1 MKYLICGL
9 GNIGD
14 EYQGTRH
21 NIGFSVL
28 DAFAKASNI
37 CFKDGRYGATAEVRV
52 KNRELILLKPST
64 YMNLSGNAVRYWMQQ
79 EKIDVDHLLIIND
92 DISLPFGQLRL
103 RPNGSDGG
111 HNGLKDVAR
120 VLGGC
125 NYARL
130 RFGVGND
137 FPKGGQVDW
146 VLGRFP
152 KEQEELL
159 PERLETA
166 CEIIK
171 SFCLAGIT
179 LTMNQFNKK

>member
-1 MKYLICGL
+1 MKYLIACL
-9 GNIGD
+9 GNIGV
-14 EYQGTRH
+14 EYDDTRH
-21 NIGFSVL
+21 NIGFKVADYLNEDLKGTFTTGRLAQVSELRYKGRTIVL
-28 DAFAKASNI
+28 I
-37 CFKDGRYGATAEVRV
+37 
-52 KNRELILLKPST
+52 KPTT
-64 YMNLSGNAVRYWMQQ
+64 YMNLSGKAVKYWMQQ